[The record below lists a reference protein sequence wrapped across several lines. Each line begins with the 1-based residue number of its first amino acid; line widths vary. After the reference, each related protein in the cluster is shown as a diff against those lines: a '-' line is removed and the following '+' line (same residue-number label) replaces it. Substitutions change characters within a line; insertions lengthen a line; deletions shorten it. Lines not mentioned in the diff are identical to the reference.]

1 MATIGVDEEYLLS
14 STHNQMQKS
23 YWGVYVHVMLNKHYS
38 LFDTSSSLWNLMQLL
53 TIDAMLFT
61 IKDIE

>member
-1 MATIGVDEEYLLS
+1 
-14 STHNQMQKS
+14 
-23 YWGVYVHVMLNKHYS
+23 MLNKHYS